1 MLAHL
6 ELINRNGYAVRV
18 NFIINEN
25 MLIDPQINII
35 SENFTGVKSA
45 TLTMKGNDDQ
55 TFVRE
60 YEQNELIETRLTRRW
75 V

>member
-45 TLTMKGNDDQ
+45 TLTLQGNDDQ
-55 TFVRE
+55 TFIRE
-60 YEQNELIETRLTRRW
+60 YEQSELIETQLERRCI
-75 V
+75 

>member
-1 MLAHL
+1 MLALL
-6 ELINRNGYAVRV
+6 ELTNKGGYTVKV

-25 MLIDPQINII
+25 LLIDPQINII

-45 TLTMKGNDDQ
+45 TLTLQGNDNQ

-60 YEQNELIETRLTRRW
+60 YEQNELIETRLTRMW